1 VLLLLSVTTVPPVGA
16 GSFSV
21 TVPVEE
27 FPPATDVGLK
37 LTELAAGAFT
47 VIVVVFVTPFN
58 VPVIVTAVLLV
69 TGNVVTVNVAV
80 FAPATVT
87 VAGT

>member
-16 GSFSV
+16 GSFSI

-37 LTELAAGAFT
+37 LRPCVAGAFT
-47 VIVVVFVTPFN
+47 VIVVVFVTPLN

-69 TGNVVTVNVAV
+69 TGNVVTVKVAE
-80 FAPATVT
+80 FDPATVT
-87 VAGT
+87 LAGT